1 MNKKLEKSQKLLK
14 FFSII
19 QLLSALAF
27 ALLLILLLVA
37 AKDDAVYET
46 IKKNQTEMF
55 LSVAKLLIN
64 MALLFVSYYILNRT
78 SKDPSQHNSAL
89 LITLVVIAFEI
100 FNFITSL
107 GVGVPR
113 NLVSMVVSVIVNIII
128 MLIIENVKLEY
139 ERLEREKRVGSL

>member
-37 AKDDAVYET
+37 AKDDAVYEV

-139 ERLEREKRVGSL
+139 ERMEREKRVGSL

>member
-139 ERLEREKRVGSL
+139 ERMEREKRVGSL

>member
-27 ALLLILLLVA
+27 ALLLVLLLVA
-37 AKDDAVYET
+37 AKDDAVYEA

-64 MALLFVSYYILNRT
+64 MTLLFVSYYILNKT

>member
-64 MALLFVSYYILNRT
+64 MALLFVSYYILNKT

>member
-37 AKDDAVYET
+37 AKDDAIYET

-78 SKDPSQHNSAL
+78 SKDPGQHNSAL

>member
-37 AKDDAVYET
+37 AKDDAVYEV

>member
-27 ALLLILLLVA
+27 ALLLVLLLVA
-37 AKDDAVYET
+37 AKDDAVYEA